1 MSDQF
6 DDSPRKKGFHLRMPP
21 DLRARVEKSREVSG
35 RSLNAELVALIER
48 GLATPDTDVVGTM
61 RELTE
66 AVEELTRR
74 LGKK

>member
-1 MSDQF
+1 
-6 DDSPRKKGFHLRMPP
+6 MPP
-21 DLRARVEKSREVSG
+21 DLRLRVERAREVSG
-35 RSLNAELVALIER
+35 RSLNAGLVALVER
-48 GLATPDTDVVGTM
+48 GLATPHTDVVGTT